1 MFGSYEQL
9 LTMLSQG
16 WEIEPPI
23 YVRPRWRPGWQ
34 REKENAYHVVL
45 WNGDRVHLVS
55 VRDCAE
61 IQEFLAE
68 NGLTIDRL

>member
-1 MFGSYEQL
+1 MFSSYAQL

-16 WEIEPPI
+16 WEIEPPVYI
-23 YVRPRWRPGWQ
+23 RPRWQSRSQ
-34 REKENAYHVVL
+34 RERENAYHFVL
-45 WNGDRVHLVS
+45 WSGDKVHLVS

-68 NGLTIDRL
+68 NGMDIDRL